1 MESRQRM
8 NQLLKL
14 LAHDPAVNAILQK
27 KNCLGNL
34 GLQEEA
40 LLLAAGAAFCHGRIT
55 AGRSDCG
62 ITGNES
68 STGRN
73 IKSDP

>member
-27 KNCLGNL
+27 
-34 GLQEEA
+34 
-40 LLLAAGAAFCHGRIT
+40 RT
-55 AGRSDCG
+55 A
-62 ITGNES
+62 
-68 STGRN
+68 
-73 IKSDP
+73 